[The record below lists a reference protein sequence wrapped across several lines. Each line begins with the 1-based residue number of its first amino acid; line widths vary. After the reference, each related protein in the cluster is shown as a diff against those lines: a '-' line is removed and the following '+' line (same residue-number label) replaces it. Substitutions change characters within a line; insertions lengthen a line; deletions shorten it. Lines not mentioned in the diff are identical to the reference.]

1 MVGKNMSPENNQSL
15 TKTGGTIVS
24 AVTNNSLGNLL
35 KPLIREIHLF
45 DTYIAGTTHL
55 EDRSVLETIK
65 VGDELIL
72 QREDN
77 PFDRKA
83 ILVLNAERKKLGYVP
98 EKDNIVFSRLMDA
111 GKMLKAKI
119 ADIEPDDW
127 YTRIGISIFLV
138 DL

>member
-1 MVGKNMSPENNQSL
+1 MSQENNQSL
-15 TKTGGTIVS
+15 TTTGGTSVS
-24 AVTNNSLGNLL
+24 VVANNNLGNLL

-45 DTYIAGTTHL
+45 DTYVAGTTHL

-77 PFDRKA
+77 PFDKKA
-83 ILVLNAERKKLGYVP
+83 ILVLNAEKKKLGYVP

-119 ADIEPDDW
+119 AEIKLGDW
-127 YTRIGISIFLV
+127 YTRISISIFLV

>member
-1 MVGKNMSPENNQSL
+1 MN
-15 TKTGGTIVS
+15 
-24 AVTNNSLGNLL
+24 
-35 KPLIREIHLF
+35 PLIREIHLF
-45 DTYIAGTTHL
+45 DTYVAGTTHL

-77 PFDRKA
+77 PFDKKA
-83 ILVLNAERKKLGYVP
+83 ILVLNAEKKKLGYVP

-119 ADIEPDDW
+119 AECECQ
-127 YTRIGISIFLV
+127 
-138 DL
+138 